1 MKKFLSSLLLASL
14 VPQLATVGVARS
26 SAESNHPLPQVVLT
40 APQSAV
46 RDPQSRFEPSKKSWD
61 FAAKYVKKMSVDEK
75 IGQLVHVGINAKFAN
90 RESSFF
96 KSLQRDV
103 VENKIGG
110 IIFFGAP
117 IYETTIIGN
126 RMQELAKT
134 PLLMS
139 LDAETG
145 IGMRFEDA
153 TNFPWAMAV
162 AATGNP
168 DYAYKMGVVT
178 GREARAIGI
187 QHVYA
192 PVLDVNNNA
201 DNPVI
206 NVRSFGEDPE
216 TVAKFGVAFANGI
229 QSQKVIA
236 TAKHFP
242 GHGDTAV
249 DSHRGLPIIELPR
262 ARLDSLEL
270 VPFKK
275 AVEAGIGSIMIAH
288 IALPQIDGEEIKP
301 LKEYKGGDAEAGA
314 EIVNQSA
321 TIPATLSAKVQTDML
336 RKEMGFKGLIVSDA
350 MSMSGLTIYF
360 TQEEAGVRAILA
372 GTDILEKPTDADSI
386 LRGLKAAVA
395 SGRIPMSRLDESV
408 TRQIAWKHELG
419 LFKERI
425 TPIDQM
431 DRIVSSPDVTALTD
445 EIANHALTLVRN
457 ADLPLD
463 RSKKIAVL
471 GISNGFDGP
480 STMGSLAGTLRSN
493 GLRFTSG
500 YLQENSSKEQVDAAR
515 KAVNEADTVVVGL
528 YGRVRSGAKNSV
540 GIPEN
545 GAAILRE
552 ALAANKKVI
561 GISFGNPYI
570 LSSFPEMKT
579 YLVAYGDMPSLQR
592 ASGRAIL
599 GMQEITGKLPI
610 SLPGLHP
617 RGMGLSISFPKPT
630 SLPKPPYPPAARA
643 VRAGGDVMVE
653 VKIDANGQVTSAQA
667 LSGHPLLRKASE
679 AAAKESRFEL
689 KSAQDSHSLILI
701 YRFKEAGSPSEI
713 CCDKYPY
720 VISVVPD
727 RIKID
732 SSPSKT

>member
-1 MKKFLSSLLLASL
+1 MKRSLSLFVLLAFFANSLSL
-14 VPQLATVGVARS
+14 VATANPHSALRS
-26 SAESNHPLPQVVLT
+26 S
-40 APQSAV
+40 QS
-46 RDPQSRFEPSKKSWD
+46 QSRFEPSKKSWD
-61 FAAKYVKKMSVDEK
+61 FAEKTVRKMSVDEK
-75 IGQLVHVGINAKFAN
+75 VGQLIHVGINARFAN
-90 RESSFF
+90 QESPFF
-96 KSLQRDV
+96 QDLRRHV

-117 IYETTIIGN
+117 IYETTHIAN
-126 RMQELAKT
+126 RMQELSKY
-134 PLLMS
+134 PMLMS

-153 TNFPWAMAV
+153 TNFPWAMAM
-162 AATGNP
+162 AATGDP
-168 DYAYKMGVVT
+168 ELARRAGAVT

-201 DNPVI
+201 ENPVI

-216 TVAKFGVAFANGI
+216 DVARFGVAFAQGI
-229 QSQKVIA
+229 QSQRVIA

-249 DSHRGLPIIELPR
+249 DSHRGLPIIDLPR
-262 ARLDSLEL
+262 SRFDSLEL
-270 VPFKK
+270 LPFKR
-275 AVEAGIGSIMIAH
+275 AVEGGIGAVMIAH
-288 IALPQIDGEEIKP
+288 IALPQIDNEQVKP

-314 EIVNQSA
+314 EIVSESA
-321 TIPATLSAKVQTDML
+321 FIPATLSSKVQTDIL
-336 RKEMGFKGLIVSDA
+336 RKEMGFRGLIVSDA

-360 TQEEAGVRAILA
+360 TQEEAGVRAFLA
-372 GTDILEKPTDADSI
+372 GTDILEKPADVDAM

-425 TPIDQM
+425 SPLDAI

-445 EIANHALTLVRN
+445 EIANKALTLVRQEN
-457 ADLPLD
+457 GSIPLD
-463 RSKKIAVL
+463 RSKKIAVI
-471 GISNGFDGP
+471 GVSNGFDPGVMNP
-480 STMGSLAGTLRSN
+480 LNGALRSN
-493 GLRFTSG
+493 GLKFTSA
-500 YLQENSSKEQVDAAR
+500 YLQENSLQQQMDAAR
-515 KAVNEADTVVVGL
+515 KAMSEADVVVFGL

-552 ALAANKKVI
+552 ALAANKTVI

-579 YLVAYGDMPSLQR
+579 YLVGYGDMPSLQR
-592 ASGRAIL
+592 ASARAVL
-599 GMQEITGKLPI
+599 GMQGVTGKLPI

-617 RGMGLSISFPKPT
+617 RGTGIQF
-630 SLPKPPYPPAARA
+630 
-643 VRAGGDVMVE
+643 
-653 VKIDANGQVTSAQA
+653 
-667 LSGHPLLRKASE
+667 
-679 AAAKESRFEL
+679 
-689 KSAQDSHSLILI
+689 
-701 YRFKEAGSPSEI
+701 
-713 CCDKYPY
+713 
-720 VISVVPD
+720 
-727 RIKID
+727 
-732 SSPSKT
+732 SKK

>member
-1 MKKFLSSLLLASL
+1 MKFLRHTLAIIFVFNSLGIAF
-14 VPQLATVGVARS
+14 VAI
-26 SAESNHPLPQVVLT
+26 
-40 APQSAV
+40 PQSAV
-46 RDPQSRFEPSKKSWD
+46 PDPRSRFEPSKKSWD
-61 FAAKYVKKMSVDEK
+61 FAAKYVKKLSVDEK
-75 IGQLVHVGINAKFAN
+75 IGQLVHIGINAKFAN

-249 DSHRGLPIIELPR
+249 DSHRGLPIIEVPR

-270 VPFKK
+270 VPFKR

-288 IALPQIDGEEIKP
+288 IALPQIDNEEVKP

-314 EIVNQSA
+314 EIVTQSA
-321 TIPATLSAKVQTDML
+321 TIPATLSAKVQTDIL

-350 MSMSGLTIYF
+350 MSMSGLTLYF
-360 TQEEAGVRAILA
+360 TQEEAGVRAVLA

-419 LFKERI
+419 LFKQRI

-445 EIANHALTLVRN
+445 EIANHAITLVRN

-480 STMGSLAGTLRSN
+480 STMGSLVGTLRSN

-500 YLQENSSKEQVDAAR
+500 YLQENSLKEQVDAAR

-599 GMQEITGKLPI
+599 GMQEITGRLPI

-617 RGMGLSISFPKPT
+617 RGTGIQRNADAP
-630 SLPKPPYPPAARA
+630 
-643 VRAGGDVMVE
+643 VRN
-653 VKIDANGQVTSAQA
+653 K
-667 LSGHPLLRKASE
+667 
-679 AAAKESRFEL
+679 
-689 KSAQDSHSLILI
+689 
-701 YRFKEAGSPSEI
+701 
-713 CCDKYPY
+713 
-720 VISVVPD
+720 
-727 RIKID
+727 
-732 SSPSKT
+732 